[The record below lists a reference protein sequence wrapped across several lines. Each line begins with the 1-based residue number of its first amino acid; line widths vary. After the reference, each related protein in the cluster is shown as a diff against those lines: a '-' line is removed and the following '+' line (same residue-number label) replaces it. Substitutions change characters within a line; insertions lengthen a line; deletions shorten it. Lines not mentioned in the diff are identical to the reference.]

1 MLSHVFSA
9 TGQVVYA
16 LSLVL
21 GVAGLIRAIAVQ
33 PALSSQEG
41 AFVRAIKA
49 QNAHHLQPGGEAAK
63 GARPPTISRDYEE
76 KVTRREWSLEEGAV
90 RVDVTLK
97 REGPPDGLLYQRPV
111 VMVSVAGTKAIEVE
125 GAESFPDNPVF
136 LVQVAEMD
144 PSNPQPEVIL
154 SSYTGG
160 AHCCSDTN
168 VMTSS
173 ADGKR
178 WSDIEMGMFDGGPLE
193 ARDLD
198 GDGRYEF
205 ATRDNAFL
213 YTFGCYACST
223 APLQILQLDKGKLV
237 DVSAEPKFRPAQIDN
252 LKHIIEWANDEAD
265 RNGFLAGYVGQK
277 VLLGEGAEAWKLML
291 EHHDRESDWGLDWC
305 KVKRDDM
312 GKCPPGQAEMLKF
325 PQALERFLGEAG
337 YELKK

>member
-1 MLSHVFSA
+1 MLSCAFSA
-9 TGQVVYA
+9 TGQAVCA

-21 GVAGLIRAIAVQ
+21 GMAGLISAIAVQ
-33 PALSSQEG
+33 PALASRESP
-41 AFVRAIKA
+41 FVRAIKA
-49 QNAHHLQPGGEAAK
+49 QNAHHLKPGRGAAK
-63 GARPPTISRDYEE
+63 GSRPPTISRDYEE
-76 KVTRREWSLEEGAV
+76 KVTRREWSLEVGAV

-111 VMVSVAGTKAIEVE
+111 VTVSVAGNAAIEIE

-144 PSNPQPEVIL
+144 PSNPHPEVIL

-160 AHCCSDTN
+160 AHCCSDTH

-178 WSDIEMGMFDGGPLE
+178 WFDVEMGMFDGGPLE

-205 ATRDNAFL
+205 ATRDDAFF
-213 YTFGCYACST
+213 YAFGCYVCST
-223 APLQILQLDKGKLV
+223 APLQILQLDRGKLV
-237 DVSAEPKFRPAQIDN
+237 DVSAQPKFRTAQIDN
-252 LKHIIEWANDEAD
+252 LKHIIEWASNDAD

-277 VLLGEGAEAWKLML
+277 VLLGEGTEAWKLML
-291 EHHDRESDWGLDWC
+291 EHHDRESDWGLEWC
-305 KVKRDDM
+305 KVKRDDK
-312 GKCPPGQAEMLKF
+312 GDCAPGQTEMLKF
-325 PQALERFLGEAG
+325 PQALERFLAEAG